1 MVRQVNKLTTIH
13 GGNEVLKYPPE
24 INASK
29 YPFMNI
35 KINERQGASDEG
47 FVTDIYTYI
56 PVGIFNNDGISYNNL
71 ERGLIGSGI
80 EALSQQGV
88 SLTQEDIMAAAGEF
102 TSQASA
108 YVGMDISGGYS
119 AGVAKAGVALNPSA
133 VTTFESTEIRQFDI
147 NLKFITNS
155 NKESQVVAKIIN
167 RIREFMYPEQI
178 GTFALQYP
186 ATFEIKFYS
195 PGSSQPNPFMP
206 IYMPAY
212 CTGLQTTYNP
222 SHASFHPDGA
232 PVEVD
237 CQLSFREAEQLTR
250 EKLNIL
256 MQENGVDISG
266 AENEDG
272 TTELSAETKETL
284 ETLKS
289 QGKTTPATS
298 TQG

>member
-1 MVRQVNKLTTIH
+1 MTRQVSKLSNVM
-13 GGNEVLKYPPE
+13 GNEILRYPLQIE
-24 INASK
+24 TN
-29 YPFMNI
+29 YPYMNI
-35 KINERQGASDEG
+35 KINERQGNADEG
-47 FVTDIYTYI
+47 FITDIYTYI

-88 SLTQEDIMAAAGEF
+88 ALSQEDIMAAAGEF

-108 YVGMDISGGYS
+108 YIGFDISGGYS
-119 AGVAKAGVALNPSA
+119 AGVAKAGVALNPQS
-133 VTTFESTEIRQFDI
+133 VTTFESTEVRAFDI
-147 NLKFITNS
+147 NMKFITNS
-155 NKESQVVAKIIN
+155 SEESQVVAKIIN

-186 ATFEIKFYS
+186 ATFEIKFYM
-195 PGSSQPNPFMP
+195 PGDSGKPNPFMP
-206 IYMPAY
+206 LYMPAY

-250 EKLNIL
+250 EKLNKL
-256 MQENGVDISG
+256 MTENGMNISG
-266 AENEDG
+266 AEDEKG
-272 TTELSAETKETL
+272 TVELSEDYQKAL
-284 ETLKS
+284 ENLKQ
-289 QGKTTPATS
+289 QGKTDGTGEVA
-298 TQG
+298 